1 MAYLLIVNRHA
12 LKIYPRNN

>member
-1 MAYLLIVNRHA
+1 MAYLLIVNHHA